1 MVNCADS
8 LLVGMEIGEISLADD
23 LVIFTEALCIPLL
36 ALKAVL
42 QAVAGT
48 WKTA

>member
-1 MVNCADS
+1 MTNSADS
-8 LLVGMEIGEISLADD
+8 LSVGIEIGEISLADD

-36 ALKAVL
+36 ALKAML